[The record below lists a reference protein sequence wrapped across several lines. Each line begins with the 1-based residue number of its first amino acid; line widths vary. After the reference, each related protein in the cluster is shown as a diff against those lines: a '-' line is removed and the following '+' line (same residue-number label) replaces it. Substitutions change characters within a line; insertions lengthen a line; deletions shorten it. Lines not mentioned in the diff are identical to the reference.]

1 MFLILHQIQ
10 NSKKRTD
17 DFGIQINALQEVTVN
32 ISEAKL
38 ICTGHIFDKNDL
50 KNFQYFNTE
59 NISEISTIIQFDTFK
74 IEVAE
79 DYKYITG
86 HLQ

>member
-50 KNFQYFNTE
+50 KNYIQLPYNLIFPLE
-59 NISEISTIIQFDTFK
+59 WLGLSTPVSRSNHSGGK
-74 IEVAE
+74 V
-79 DYKYITG
+79 
-86 HLQ
+86 